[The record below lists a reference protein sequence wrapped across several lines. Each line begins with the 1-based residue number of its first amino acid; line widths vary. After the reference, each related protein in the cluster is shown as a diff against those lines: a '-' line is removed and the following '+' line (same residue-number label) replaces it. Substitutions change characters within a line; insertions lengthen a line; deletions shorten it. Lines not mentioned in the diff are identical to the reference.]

1 MCTGAIA
8 SRETV
13 KQSGRFGAKGGSTM
27 PSASTAATPKGTA
40 AGQSPEKLRL
50 LDSRRLSELLGFLL
64 CVLGLLLFLSLASY
78 LAFDPSLNTSAHFAN
93 HIHNWIGPAGSYT
106 AYVLFQ
112 AFGWAAYL
120 IPGTLMVVG
129 VAKLRDRQPGAP
141 LAKSIG
147 ALTLIASASA
157 ILELFPLTPM
167 VGETVRGGGLAG
179 YLIALGLVGA
189 LNAAGAWIVAVAL
202 FLTSLFLLTRFSFSS
217 AAEFS
222 KACWDSTQSWRA
234 RWSEWSETRR
244 QERARRKVELHRL
257 IGKAPIV
264 SRRCN
269 QIRPAQADS
278 FRDSSRY
285 LARQAGRSACSKSS
299 RAGGV
304 SRSDRT
310 FETAGAEDRGPGR
323 SCLQASERHHP
334 APSGR
339 PAKRQRRRLEGACR
353 PVDQE
358 VQRVRR
364 DGDGDADPSRPRGD
378 HLRIQARSR
387 NQVQPRYQSRGRPLP
402 GAARRI
408 HFHRAHP
415 GQVHG
420 GD

>member
-106 AYVLFQ
+106 ADVLFQ

-264 SRRCN
+264 IERPKHALASQAAEPSPSAAAGAIRSVLPKPIPFATPPDTSPVKPAEAPVVKAQGLAESQDPTEPSRRLAPK
-269 QIRPAQADS
+269 IVGRGGHAYKLPSATILRPPDDQQS
-278 FRDSSRY
+278 
-285 LARQAGRSACSKSS
+285 
-299 RAGGV
+299 V
-304 SRSDRT
+304 N
-310 FETAGAEDRGPGR
+310 EDD
-323 SCLQASERHHP
+323 L
-334 APSGR
+334 
-339 PAKRQRRRLEGACR
+339 
-353 PVDQE
+353 
-358 VQRVRR
+358 
-364 DGDGDADPSRPRGD
+364 
-378 HLRIQARSR
+378 
-387 NQVQPRYQSRGRPLP
+387 
-402 GAARRI
+402 
-408 HFHRAHP
+408 
-415 GQVHG
+415 
-420 GD
+420 